1 MTFED
6 EEILEIPF
14 TIDLETVNIFQDDE
28 AQVVI
33 QQCYILPVD
42 RHGSQTWCLI
52 LNYEKLQLFT
62 KKIGKISRP
71 NMDEVRGYF
80 WILTN

>member
-1 MTFED
+1 MTFEDD

-14 TIDLETVNIFQDDE
+14 TIHLETVNIFQDDE

-52 LNYEKLQLFT
+52 LNNEKLQLFT
-62 KKIGKISRP
+62 KKIFRP
-71 NMDEVRGYF
+71 NTDEVRGYF